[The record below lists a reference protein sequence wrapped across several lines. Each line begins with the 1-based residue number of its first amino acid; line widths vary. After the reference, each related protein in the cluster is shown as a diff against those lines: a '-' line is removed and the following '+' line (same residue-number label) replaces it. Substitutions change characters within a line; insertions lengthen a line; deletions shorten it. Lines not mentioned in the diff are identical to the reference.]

1 MALLLHIQGSFKAR
15 HDSKIFQAVNASTRL
30 EAFEESIMEE
40 ARDLG
45 QRLDAEWESL
55 RDKFYLDK
63 FNHEGDDDGES
74 FPQEE
79 QHRGNALASDEATAA
94 MLEQPS
100 SWVDGEKKLKKSLNK
115 LVELQTQGKLLN
127 ATIVTRWLGDDIP
140 HFFGEVEGMDEA
152 AWMEEVNKRYA
163 KMYDVDEW
171 ERQYPEKAAKQK
183 QNANKYQ
190 FATGKEKPW
199 LTKEYQVD
207 SNNKD
212 QKGEILEVTRFM
224 SPLEMAGDDAVVIL
238 EPTFGKHR
246 QGVDAIFAMAEGV
259 SFSSQFCKACLFSCQ
274 IRYCSDACVCVS
286 VYKFA
291 CDSMTCPFTWQ

>member
-15 HDSKIFQAVNASTRL
+15 HDSKSFQAVNASTRL

-163 KMYDVDEW
+163 KMYDIDEW

-246 QGVDAIFAMAEGV
+246 HEVDAIFAMAEGV
-259 SFSSQFCKACLFSCQ
+259 SFSSQF
-274 IRYCSDACVCVS
+274 
-286 VYKFA
+286 
-291 CDSMTCPFTWQ
+291 